1 MISAAQ
7 FNASSSAGKH
17 WVAIDGSVYD
27 VSSWCHAHPGGQLVL
42 LHSTAR
48 DASEAFHAYHPA
60 WVRHRLPAFK
70 IGQLATAPPLPGT
83 SATAQPTTH
92 STKAEPT
99 ANKRMVDEVKSDR
112 KGPQQYT
119 GANAD
124 RLKQVQRAL
133 EAQGLFTTSAGF
145 YSKLA
150 LSCLACLALAIWCVV
165 HQYITLGALLLG
177 LFWQQVAFVGHDAG
191 HNAVA
196 HNSKYD
202 GYIGLLVNACIGIG
216 PSWWKATHNV
226 HHLVVNSVDCD
237 PDIQFMPLLAI
248 SPCFFTPLFSRYHN
262 VLLEFDGAAKVLIP
276 YQHFTFIPLL
286 MVAKFG
292 LYLQSVKQLMHGHCY
307 INRTWEAC
315 TQLFFFA
322 WNVALLRCA
331 QGWTAR
337 LQLLLISHAAFF
349 LLHLQVS
356 GTMNWSCPAWLDW
369 LHGGLQFQI
378 EHHLFPSLPRH
389 NLRQASL
396 LVRPLC
402 QDMGLPYHCPSFF
415 GAIQETLATLKNAAD
430 AASKFTACTTH
441 QGFSNSKTWEVIT
454 SAG

>member
-1 MISAAQ
+1 MSLSGNQYCHRSSAIGWSSPIGDGVLIRAYLPNSPLVQSASCNNTIANKRPSLPTGAAHSSPSGTPAMISAAQ

-177 LFWQQVAFVGHDAG
+177 LFWQQVCSAMQEMV
-191 HNAVA
+191 
-196 HNSKYD
+196 SCMC
-202 GYIGLLVNACIGIG
+202 AC
-216 PSWWKATHNV
+216 P
-226 HHLVVNSVDCD
+226 
-237 PDIQFMPLLAI
+237 
-248 SPCFFTPLFSRYHN
+248 
-262 VLLEFDGAAKVLIP
+262 
-276 YQHFTFIPLL
+276 
-286 MVAKFG
+286 
-292 LYLQSVKQLMHGHCY
+292 
-307 INRTWEAC
+307 
-315 TQLFFFA
+315 
-322 WNVALLRCA
+322 
-331 QGWTAR
+331 
-337 LQLLLISHAAFF
+337 
-349 LLHLQVS
+349 
-356 GTMNWSCPAWLDW
+356 
-369 LHGGLQFQI
+369 
-378 EHHLFPSLPRH
+378 
-389 NLRQASL
+389 
-396 LVRPLC
+396 
-402 QDMGLPYHCPSFF
+402 
-415 GAIQETLATLKNAAD
+415 
-430 AASKFTACTTH
+430 
-441 QGFSNSKTWEVIT
+441 
-454 SAG
+454 